1 MKVLK
6 ITVNKSASIQ
16 TEAAALFFDTF
27 PNRITAAQ
35 SSAMSAVAIEAP
47 KVLVKYGRAAK
58 YFQFAIQR
66 TGASGMKLTMSPA
79 TSGKVPSRRDG
90 YNAAI
95 GAAILLG
102 GRKGGTVIRPRN
114 QQALSFRQGTSNSG
128 DGVFGASRVSAIRS
142 KRNDIKA
149 EMRQMI
155 TREINNHLKYVGF
168 GSRGSVPTGPD
179 FPNAKEF

>member
-1 MKVLK
+1 MLK

-35 SSAMSAVAIEAP
+35 SSAMSTVAIEAP
-47 KVLVKYGRAAK
+47 QVLVKYGRAAK

-66 TGASGMKLTMSPA
+66 TGVSGMKLTMSPA
-79 TSGKVPSRRDG
+79 TGGKVPSRRDG

-114 QQALSFRQGTSNSG
+114 GQALSFREGTSTHG
-128 DGVFGASRVSAIRS
+128 DGVFGASRVSPIRS

-155 TREINNHLKYVGF
+155 IREINNHLRYVGF
-168 GSRGSVPTGPD
+168 GTRGGIPKGPD
-179 FPNAKEF
+179 FTTGKEF

>member
-1 MKVLK
+1 MLK
-6 ITVNKSASIQ
+6 ITVNKSASNQ

-35 SSAMSAVAIEAP
+35 SSAMSTVAMEAP

-79 TSGKVPSRRDG
+79 TGGKVPSRRDG

-102 GRKGGTVIRPRN
+102 GRRGGTVIRPRN
-114 QQALSFRQGTSNSG
+114 GQALSFREGTSTHG

-142 KRNDIKA
+142 KKNDIKA
-149 EMRQMI
+149 EMRQMVI
-155 TREINNHLKYVGF
+155 REINNHLRYVGF
-168 GSRGSVPTGPD
+168 GSRGGIPSGPD
-179 FPNAKEF
+179 FATGEEF

>member
-6 ITVNKSASIQ
+6 ITVNKSASNQ

-35 SSAMSAVAIEAP
+35 SSAMSTVAIEAP
-47 KVLVKYGRAAK
+47 QVLVKYGRAAK

-66 TGASGMKLTMSPA
+66 TGVSGMKLTMSPA
-79 TSGKVPSRRDG
+79 TGGKVPSRRDG

-114 QQALSFRQGTSNSG
+114 QQALSFREGTSNSG

-155 TREINNHLKYVGF
+155 VREINNHLRYVGF
-168 GSRGSVPTGPD
+168 GSRGGIPKGPD
-179 FPNAKEF
+179 FATGEEF